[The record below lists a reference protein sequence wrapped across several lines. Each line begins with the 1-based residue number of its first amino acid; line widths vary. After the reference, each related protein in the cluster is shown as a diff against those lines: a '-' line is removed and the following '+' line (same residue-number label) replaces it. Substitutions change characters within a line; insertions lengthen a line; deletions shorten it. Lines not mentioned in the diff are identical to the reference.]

1 MALGHSHRLID
12 DRVLRM
18 KVGGLNYKEFP
29 ERDYQWD
36 VGIIQ
41 GACLDRGTILC
52 LSVESS
58 LLQ

>member
-1 MALGHSHRLID
+1 MALGDIHRLID

-18 KVGGLNYKEFP
+18 KVGGLNYKEFL

-41 GACLDRGTILC
+41 GACSDGGKI
-52 LSVESS
+52 LSVC
-58 LLQ
+58 